1 MNRVEHSLGIAI
13 IGAGITGLTAADH
26 LVKSGREVHVFDK
39 GRGAGGRIA
48 TRRTPNGVFDHGAP
62 ELQAESQE
70 FRDFLAAL
78 GAIVGECGS
87 NFGAPGMR
95 SIFDQLISKLDIHQG
110 AEVTAIDRESGGLGL
125 HFADGRLVAPFDTV
139 LVTAPAPQ
147 ARTLVAPVARE
158 IAAEIEKVRM
168 QPIWSCLVEFS
179 EPLALEG
186 KSEGRGAVLRADRMA
201 SKPLRNDPREA
212 WVIHMRPEFAC
223 DQLFADRAIV
233 ACSIIEAFGDAYGLT
248 LPQVRYLEAH
258 RWRYAFADQPLGR
271 PFVGDAGNRLLVGG
285 DWTLGGRAEHGFQS
299 GRAMANAVLSREVVK
314 V

>member
-1 MNRVEHSLGIAI
+1 MEHSLGVAI

-48 TRRTPNGVFDHGAP
+48 TRWTENGVFDHGAP
-62 ELQAESQE
+62 ELQAESRE

-95 SIFDQLISKLDIHQG
+95 SIFDQLISKLDIYQG
-110 AEVTAIDRESGGLGL
+110 AEVAAIDRESGGLGL
-125 HFADGRLVAPFDTV
+125 HFADGRLVAP
-139 LVTAPAPQ
+139 
-147 ARTLVAPVARE
+147 VARE

-168 QPIWSCLVEFS
+168 QPVWSCLVEFS

-186 KSEGRGAVLRADRMA
+186 KSAGRGAVLRADRMA

-212 WVIHMRPEFAC
+212 WVIHMRPEFARA
-223 DQLFADRAIV
+223 QLFADRAIV
-233 ACSIIEAFGDAYGLT
+233 APTIIEAFGDAYGLT
-248 LPQVRYLEAH
+248 LPQVRHLEAH

-271 PFVGDAGNRLLVGG
+271 PFVGDVGSGLLVGG
-285 DWTLGGRAEHGFQS
+285 DWTLGGRAEHGFES
-299 GRAMANAVLSREVVK
+299 GRAVANAVLSREVVK